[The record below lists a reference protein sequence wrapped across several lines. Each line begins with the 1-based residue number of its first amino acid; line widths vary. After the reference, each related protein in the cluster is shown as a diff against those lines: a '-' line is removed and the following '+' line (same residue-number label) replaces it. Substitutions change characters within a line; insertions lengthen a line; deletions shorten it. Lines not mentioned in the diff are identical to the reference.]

1 MKTANKTADDSEDEC
16 EKQIEMANDEHKTK
30 EWEGKQWTQTLKSKM
45 NKRKNVSERQD
56 WSSIVR

>member
-30 EWEGKQWTQTLKSKM
+30 E
-45 NKRKNVSERQD
+45 
-56 WSSIVR
+56 